1 MGRGAGGGG
10 RAGGGGDGT
19 SASALSDSETSALT
33 FYKEEGYSDINSAL
47 RNGEEYDSE
56 IINPIDSAIAN
67 SETTRDL
74 VLYRGASP
82 DLIDQMSE
90 GEVFNDLGYT
100 STTRNIN
107 TAEDFG
113 IEFGRNTVME
123 IHVPKGS
130 NALHLDRA
138 IEAARDEKEYLLPR
152 NSNFRIRS
160 IETIRDGNGK
170 IYQYYVV
177 ADYEK

>member
-19 SASALSDSETSALT
+19 NAPSMSDGEMTALT
-33 FYKEEGYSDINSAL
+33 FYKEEGYSDINNAL
-47 RNGEEYDSE
+47 RNGEEYNSE
-56 IINPIDSAIAN
+56 IIDPIDTAISN
-67 SETTRDL
+67 SVTTRDM
-74 VLYRGASP
+74 VLYRGTNP
-82 DLIDQMSE
+82 DLIDYMSE
-90 GEVFNDLGYT
+90 GEVFNDLGYV

-113 IEFGRNTVME
+113 IQFGRNIVME

-160 IETIRDGNGK
+160 IETLKDSNGK